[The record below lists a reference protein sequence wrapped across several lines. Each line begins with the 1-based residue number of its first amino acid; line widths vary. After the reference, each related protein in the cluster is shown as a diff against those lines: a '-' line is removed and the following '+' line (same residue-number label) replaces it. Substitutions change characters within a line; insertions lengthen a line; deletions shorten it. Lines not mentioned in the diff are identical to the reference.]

1 MRTTRKRLSVC
12 LLMGLLGAFALK
24 GSGQPATPL
33 PTNSPS
39 LKSIA
44 ILINPTAHQTN
55 TSSASQTS
63 STNYIQEN
71 YDVRRFL
78 EEAPPLRKVVYGNDA
93 TTYHHA
99 DYISDKNDTNK
110 MIKVK
115 KTAEDL
121 KPKTGYVHYEG
132 AWQPGTFYNRV
143 LHDMPGAE
151 YDPGGTERTV
161 VGSNLE
167 GNDWILNYPD
177 YFPQGRIIFTDGTN
191 GVGSYSRQQSEMGR
205 SSLDCVRSLWINCM
219 VPGTLNWIDE
229 NHFRARAQSVAAAG
243 ATSNTVVYV
252 KGEITARDTEG
263 RPTRLEYRWPTFQ
276 GRLWKEFIYSK
287 PVSGT
292 KLPNVVVGGA
302 RFLLPEGEE
311 HISYTTNI
319 LLGVDIG
326 VEDRYP
332 QGYNPGMFM
341 ISKGTNSLPPHILYE
356 SNRVSFIVD
365 DTGIS
370 PTPEEFRP
378 WEHSWNKRLI
388 LVAVVLILLV
398 PIFLVSR
405 KSMFVGK

>member
-252 KGEITARDTEG
+252 TGEITARDTEG
-263 RPTRLEYRWPTFQ
+263 RPTRLEYR
-276 GRLWKEFIYSK
+276 G
-287 PVSGT
+287 
-292 KLPNVVVGGA
+292 
-302 RFLLPEGEE
+302 
-311 HISYTTNI
+311 
-319 LLGVDIG
+319 
-326 VEDRYP
+326 
-332 QGYNPGMFM
+332 
-341 ISKGTNSLPPHILYE
+341 
-356 SNRVSFIVD
+356 
-365 DTGIS
+365 
-370 PTPEEFRP
+370 
-378 WEHSWNKRLI
+378 
-388 LVAVVLILLV
+388 
-398 PIFLVSR
+398 
-405 KSMFVGK
+405 

>member
-1 MRTTRKRLSVC
+1 MC
-12 LLMGLLGAFALK
+12 LLMGLLGAFTLK
-24 GSGQPATPL
+24 SSGQPATPL

-39 LKSIA
+39 LKFVPA
-44 ILINPTAHQTN
+44 LINPTAHQTN

-78 EEAPPLRKVVYGNDA
+78 EEAPPLRKVVYGDDA

-121 KPKTGYVHYEG
+121 KPKTGFVHYEG

-143 LHDMPGAE
+143 LCDMPGWE
-151 YDPGGTERTV
+151 HEGGTKGTV
-161 VGSNLE
+161 AGSILVGH
-167 GNDWILNYPD
+167 DWVLDYPD
-177 YFPQGRIIFTDGTN
+177 YLPQGMICFTDKTN
-191 GVGSYSRQQSEMGR
+191 GVVSRSGQWAEMGR
-205 SSLDCVRSLWINCM
+205 SRLDCVRSLWINCM

-229 NHFRARAQSVAAAG
+229 NQFRARAQSVAAAG
-243 ATSNTVVYV
+243 ATSNTVVYIT
-252 KGEITARDTEG
+252 GEITARDTEG

-302 RFLLPEGEE
+302 RRLTPEGEE
-311 HISYTTNI
+311 YISYTTNI
-319 LLGVDIG
+319 LLSVDIG
-326 VEDRYP
+326 IEDGYP

-341 ISKGTNSLPPHILYE
+341 ISKGTNFPAPHILYQ
-356 SNRVSFIVD
+356 SNGVNFIVD

-378 WEHSWNKRLI
+378 WEHFWSRRLT
-388 LVAVVLILLV
+388 LVAVLLMLLIPFFWKYKIYLQKEKNNKN
-398 PIFLVSR
+398 I
-405 KSMFVGK
+405 

>member
-1 MRTTRKRLSVC
+1 MSNIRGKIFIHLMVRTIGKRFSVC

-33 PTNSPS
+33 STNSPS
-39 LKSIA
+39 LKFVPA
-44 ILINPTAHQTN
+44 LINSTALQTN
-55 TSSASQTS
+55 TPSASQTS
-63 STNYIQEN
+63 STNYIHEN

-78 EEAPPLRKVVYGNDA
+78 EEAPPLRKVVYGLDA
-93 TTYHHA
+93 CLFYTVGESEEDIEA
-99 DYISDKNDTNK
+99 
-110 MIKVK
+110 K
-115 KTAEDL
+115 K
-121 KPKTGYVHYEG
+121 GSFVHYEG

-151 YDPGGTERTV
+151 YDSGGTERTV

-167 GNDWILNYPD
+167 GKDWILNYPD
-177 YFPQGRIIFTDGTN
+177 YLPQGRICFTDGTN

-205 SSLDCVRSLWINCM
+205 SRLDRVRSLWINGM

-229 NHFRARAQSVAAAG
+229 NRFRAHAGSVAAAG
-243 ATSNTVVYV
+243 APSNTVVYV
-252 KGEITARDTEG
+252 TGEITARDAEG
-263 RPTRLEYRWPTFQ
+263 RPIRLEYRWPTLQ
-276 GRLWKEFIYSK
+276 GQLWKEFIYSK
-287 PVSGT
+287 PVGGT
-292 KLPNVVVGGA
+292 KLPNVVVGGSK
-302 RFLLPEGEE
+302 RTLPDGEE
-311 HISYTTNI
+311 YISYTTNM
-319 LLGVDIG
+319 LLSMDIG

-378 WEHSWNKRLI
+378 WEHSWSRRLT
-388 LVAVVLILLV
+388 LVAVLLMLLI
-398 PIFLVSR
+398 PFFWKYKIYFQKENR
-405 KSMFVGK
+405 

>member
-1 MRTTRKRLSVC
+1 MC
-12 LLMGLLGAFALK
+12 LLMGLLGAFTLK
-24 GSGQPATPL
+24 SSGQPATPL

-39 LKSIA
+39 LKFVPA
-44 ILINPTAHQTN
+44 LINPTAHQTN

-78 EEAPPLRKVVYGNDA
+78 EEAPPLRKVVYGDDA

-121 KPKTGYVHYEG
+121 KPKTGFVHYEG

-143 LHDMPGAE
+143 LCDMPGWE
-151 YDPGGTERTV
+151 HEGGTKGTV
-161 VGSNLE
+161 AGSNLE
-167 GNDWILNYPD
+167 GKDWVLDYPD
-177 YFPQGRIIFTDGTN
+177 YLPQGMICFTDKTN
-191 GVGSYSRQQSEMGR
+191 GVVSRSGQWAEMGR
-205 SSLDCVRSLWINCM
+205 SRLDCVRSLWINCM

-229 NHFRARAQSVAAAG
+229 NQFRARAQSVAAAG
-243 ATSNTVVYV
+243 ATSNTVVYIT
-252 KGEITARDTEG
+252 GEITARDTEG

-302 RFLLPEGEE
+302 RRLTPEGEE
-311 HISYTTNI
+311 YISYTTNI
-319 LLGVDIG
+319 LLSVDIG
-326 VEDRYP
+326 IEDGYP

-341 ISKGTNSLPPHILYE
+341 ISKGTNFPAPHILYQ
-356 SNRVSFIVD
+356 SNGVNFIVD

-378 WEHSWNKRLI
+378 WEHFWSRRLT
-388 LVAVVLILLV
+388 LVAVLLMLLIPFFWKYKIYLQKEKNNKN
-398 PIFLVSR
+398 I
-405 KSMFVGK
+405 

>member
-1 MRTTRKRLSVC
+1 
-12 LLMGLLGAFALK
+12 
-24 GSGQPATPL
+24 
-33 PTNSPS
+33 
-39 LKSIA
+39 
-44 ILINPTAHQTN
+44 
-55 TSSASQTS
+55 
-63 STNYIQEN
+63 
-71 YDVRRFL
+71 
-78 EEAPPLRKVVYGNDA
+78 LRKVVYGNDA

-229 NHFRARAQSVAAAG
+229 NQFRARAQSVAAAG
-243 ATSNTVVYV
+243 ATSNTVVYIT
-252 KGEITARDTEG
+252 GEITARDTEG

-302 RFLLPEGEE
+302 RRLTPEGEE
-311 HISYTTNI
+311 YISYTTNI
-319 LLGVDIG
+319 LLSVDIG
-326 VEDRYP
+326 IEDGYP

-341 ISKGTNSLPPHILYE
+341 ISKGTNFPAPHILYQ
-356 SNRVSFIVD
+356 SNGVNFIVD

-378 WEHSWNKRLI
+378 WEHFWSRRLT
-388 LVAVVLILLV
+388 LVAVLLMLLIPFFWKYKIYLQKEKNNKN
-398 PIFLVSR
+398 I
-405 KSMFVGK
+405 